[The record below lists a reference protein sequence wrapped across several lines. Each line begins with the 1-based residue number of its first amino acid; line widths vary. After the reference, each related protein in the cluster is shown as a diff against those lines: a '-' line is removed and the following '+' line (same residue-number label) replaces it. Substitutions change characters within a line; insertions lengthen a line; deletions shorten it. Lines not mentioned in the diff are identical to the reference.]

1 MTGRVYKLRIWIG
14 LLAVIFTGLA
24 IERTAQSG
32 HMHGVGEGAVALV
45 LWVLLVWGLVGHHS
59 AAEGREAA

>member
-1 MTGRVYKLRIWIG
+1 MTGRIYKLPIWIG

-24 IERTAQSG
+24 IERTAQCG

-45 LWVLLVWGLVGHHS
+45 LWVLLVWGLLGHNG